1 MIILRQKVFFEY
13 GITSA
18 NIQEHAKANNM
29 SVKNAYDALKTQRA
43 GQGIGQEAFKAGDK
57 SLFRADT
64 IRATK
69 DSASV
74 LGQSAG
80 GKFGFNNYKASA
92 TSSSAA
98 NTKFNKAY
106 NMGKTSGVQVGMKA
120 GQSSVGVMGGMKN
133 TWNNMGAMGKGATI
147 AAAAG
152 LTALAA
158 KGVKSMIDKKKDKE

>member
-29 SVKNAYDALKTQRA
+29 SVKDAYGALKAQRA

-69 DSASV
+69 DSAGV

-80 GKFGFNNYKASA
+80 GKFGFNNYKALA

-120 GQSSVGVMGGMKN
+120 GQSSVGIMGGMKN
-133 TWNNMGAMGKGATI
+133 TWNSMGTAGRVGT
-147 AAAAG
+147 AAAAIG
-152 LTALAA
+152 ATALAA
-158 KGVKSMIDKKKDKE
+158 KGVKSLFDKKKKED

>member
-29 SVKNAYDALKTQRA
+29 SVKDAYNALKTQRA

-69 DSASV
+69 DSAGV

-120 GQSSVGVMGGMKN
+120 GQSSVGIMGGMKN
-133 TWNNMGAMGKGATI
+133 TWNNMGTAGKVGT
-147 AAAAG
+147 AAAAIG
-152 LTALAA
+152 ATALAA
-158 KGVKSMIDKKKDKE
+158 KGIKSLFDKKKED

>member
-29 SVKNAYDALKTQRA
+29 SVKDAYGALKAQRA

-69 DSASV
+69 DSAGV

-120 GQSSVGVMGGMKN
+120 GQSSGIQAGINAGKA
-133 TWNNMGAMGKGATI
+133 WNNMSTMGKVGT
-147 AAAAG
+147 AAAAIG
-152 LTALAA
+152 ATALVA
-158 KGVKSMIDKKKDKE
+158 KGVKSMFDKKKED